1 MQRNRAML
9 HIINLHANEA
19 TTQGTVFIPVC
30 TCVRGCVC
38 LSARKRKKLLLIN
51 WCTLE
56 AIGFMVNP
64 ICN

>member
-1 MQRNRAML
+1 ML

-51 WCTLE
+51 
-56 AIGFMVNP
+56 
-64 ICN
+64 